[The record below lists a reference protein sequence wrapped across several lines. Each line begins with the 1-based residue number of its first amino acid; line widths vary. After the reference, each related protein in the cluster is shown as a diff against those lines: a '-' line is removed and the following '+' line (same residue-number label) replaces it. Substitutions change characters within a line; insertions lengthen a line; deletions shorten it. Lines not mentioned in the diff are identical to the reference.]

1 MCGVNAGVAANSR
14 LVQLNPAVQRWML
27 ANIDDMRWKEP
38 TPIQMQVCNVACP
51 TAANARILL
60 LVVCVSGH
68 CLQV

>member
-1 MCGVNAGVAANSR
+1 VTANSR

-38 TPIQMQVCNVACP
+38 TPIQMQVCNLARP
-51 TAANARILL
+51 TAANACILL

-68 CLQV
+68 RLQV